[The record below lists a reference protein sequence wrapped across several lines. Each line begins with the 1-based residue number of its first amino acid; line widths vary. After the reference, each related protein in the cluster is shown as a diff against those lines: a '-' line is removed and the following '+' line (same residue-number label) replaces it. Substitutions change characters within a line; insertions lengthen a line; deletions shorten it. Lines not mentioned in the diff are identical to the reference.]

1 MDLARAQEIVSSA
14 EKIVVHYKGDNVWI
28 DELDESTQT
37 ARIHTERNPA
47 SSLRVEVGQLE
58 EKREH

>member
-1 MDLARAQEIVSSA
+1 
-14 EKIVVHYKGDNVWI
+14 VVHYKGDNVWI

>member
-1 MDLARAQEIVSSA
+1 MDLTRAQEIVSTDD
-14 EKIVVHYKGDNVWI
+14 KIVVHYKGDSVWI

-58 EKREH
+58 ERREQ

>member
-1 MDLARAQEIVSSA
+1 MDLARAKEIVSSD
-14 EKIVVHYKGDNVWI
+14 EKFIVHYKGDNVWI

-47 SSLRVEVGQLE
+47 SSLRVQVGQLE
-58 EKREH
+58 EKREL

>member
-1 MDLARAQEIVSSA
+1 MDLTRAQEIVHSN
-14 EKIVVHYKGDNVWI
+14 EKIVVHYKGDSVWI

-47 SSLRVEVGQLE
+47 SSLRVQVGQLE
-58 EKREH
+58 EKRDQ

>member
-1 MDLARAQEIVSSA
+1 MDLARAQEIVRSA

-47 SSLRVEVGQLE
+47 SNLRVEVGQLE
-58 EKREH
+58 EKREL

>member
-1 MDLARAQEIVSSA
+1 MDWGRAQEIVRSD
-14 EKIVVHYKGDNVWI
+14 EKITVHYKGDNVWI

-47 SSLRVEVGQLE
+47 SSLRVQVGQLE
-58 EKREH
+58 EKREQ

>member
-1 MDLARAQEIVSSA
+1 MDLARAQEIVHSP

-58 EKREH
+58 EKREQ